1 MKTTL
6 KNRIAQS
13 QEILLKGDFEHHM
26 HSNDIIAVYEASVM
40 CGSRVNCRYNKILM
54 ERNAVPRWWHSDS
67 ILVDCKINFSFKK
80 AYAKVV
86 DYIKHAKEV
95 DYIKQ
100 EYAITPGRILKLLDI
115 LSCGQPKYS
124 TERNIRAENEK
135 LRRYLRKLNDLR
147 IYCKEMTESEIY
159 DFSFDMA
166 FDFID
171 LLSLS
176 KATLSLSLMIMYWIQ
191 RECNLLPLPLICKD
205 KEEFKDRLEPKS
217 DDWLSK
223 RNAKKEFRLF
233 MRKLLDLHLRSFIKN
248 ATKDNAIKSSS
259 RDRILEL
266 VKNNPTHTAKTMATI
281 MELSVQAI
289 QKQIRK
295 LKDEGRLER
304 IGPDRG
310 GKWKVIEK

>member
-26 HSNDIIAVYEASVM
+26 HSNDIISVYEASVM

-67 ILVDCKINFSFKK
+67 ILVDCQINSSFKK
-80 AYAKVV
+80 AYAEV
-86 DYIKHAKEV
+86 V

-100 EYAITPGRILKLLDI
+100 EYDITPGRILKLLDI
-115 LSCGQPKYS
+115 LSCGQLKYS

-159 DFSFDMA
+159 DFSFDMV

-171 LLSLS
+171 LLYLS
-176 KATLSLSLMIMYWIQ
+176 KATLSLSLMIMYLIQ
-191 RECNLLPLPLICKD
+191 RECKLLPLPLICKD

-217 DDWLSK
+217 DDLLSK

-248 ATKDNAIKSSS
+248 ATKDNAIKPSS

-266 VKNNPTHTAKTMATI
+266 VKNNPAHTAKTMATI
-281 MELSVQAI
+281 MELSVPAI

-310 GKWKVIEK
+310 GKWKVIDK

>member
-1 MKTTL
+1 
-6 KNRIAQS
+6 
-13 QEILLKGDFEHHM
+13 
-26 HSNDIIAVYEASVM
+26 
-40 CGSRVNCRYNKILM
+40 
-54 ERNAVPRWWHSDS
+54 
-67 ILVDCKINFSFKK
+67 
-80 AYAKVV
+80 
-86 DYIKHAKEV
+86 
-95 DYIKQ
+95 YIKQ
-100 EYAITPGRILKLLDI
+100 EYDITPGRILKLLDI
-115 LSCGQPKYS
+115 LYCGQPKYS

-135 LRRYLRKLNDLR
+135 LRRYLRKINDLR
-147 IYCKEMTESEIY
+147 IHCNKEMTESEIY
-159 DFSFDMA
+159 DLSFDMA

-171 LLSLS
+171 LLYLS

-191 RECNLLPLPLICKD
+191 RECKLLPLPLICKD

-217 DDWLSK
+217 DDLLSK

-248 ATKDNAIKSSS
+248 ATKDNAIKPSS

-266 VKNNPTHTAKTMATI
+266 VKNNPAHTAKTMATI

-310 GKWKVIEK
+310 GKWKVIDK

>member
-26 HSNDIIAVYEASVM
+26 HSNDIISVYEASVM

-67 ILVDCKINFSFKK
+67 ILVDCQINSSFKK
-80 AYAKVV
+80 AYAEV
-86 DYIKHAKEV
+86 V

-100 EYAITPGRILKLLDI
+100 EYDITPGRILKLLDI
-115 LSCGQPKYS
+115 LSCGQLKYS

-176 KATLSLSLMIMYWIQ
+176 KATLSLSLMIMYLIQ
-191 RECNLLPLPLICKD
+191 RECKLLPLPLICKD

-217 DDWLSK
+217 DDLLSK

-248 ATKDNAIKSSS
+248 ATKDNAIKPSS

-266 VKNNPTHTAKTMATI
+266 VKNNPAHTAKTMATI
-281 MELSVQAI
+281 MELSVPAI

-310 GKWKVIEK
+310 GKWKVIDK

>member
-26 HSNDIIAVYEASVM
+26 HSNDIIVVYEASVM
-40 CGSRVNCRYNKILM
+40 CGSRVNSRYNKILM
-54 ERNAVPRWWHSDS
+54 GRNAVPRWWHSAS
-67 ILVDCKINFSFKK
+67 ILVDCKINSSFKK
-80 AYAKVV
+80 AYAEV
-86 DYIKHAKEV
+86 V

-100 EYAITPGRILKLLDI
+100 EYDITPGRILKLLDI
-115 LSCGQPKYS
+115 LYCGQPKYS
-124 TERNIRAENEK
+124 TERNIRAEKEK

-176 KATLSLSLMIMYWIQ
+176 KATLSLSLMIMYLIQ

-223 RNAKKEFRLF
+223 RNTKKEFRLF
-233 MRKLLDLHLRSFIKN
+233 MRKLLDLHLRLFIKN
-248 ATKDNAIKSSS
+248 ATKDNAIKPSS

-266 VKNNPTHTAKTMATI
+266 IKNNPTHTAKTMATI

-310 GKWKVIEK
+310 GKWKVIDK

>member
-26 HSNDIIAVYEASVM
+26 HSNDIISVYEASVM

-67 ILVDCKINFSFKK
+67 ILVDCKINSSFKK
-80 AYAKVV
+80 AYAEV
-86 DYIKHAKEV
+86 V

-100 EYAITPGRILKLLDI
+100 EYDITPGRILKLLDI

-135 LRRYLRKLNDLR
+135 LRRYLRKINDLR
-147 IYCKEMTESEIY
+147 IHCNKVMTESEIY
-159 DFSFDMA
+159 DLSFDMA

-223 RNAKKEFRLF
+223 RNAKKKFRLF

-248 ATKDNAIKSSS
+248 ATKDNAIKPSS

-266 VKNNPTHTAKTMATI
+266 IKNNPTHTAKTMATI
-281 MELSVQAI
+281 MELSVPAI

-310 GKWKVIEK
+310 GKWKVIDK

>member
-26 HSNDIIAVYEASVM
+26 PSNDIIAVYEASVM

-54 ERNAVPRWWHSDS
+54 GRNAVPRWWHSDS
-67 ILVDCKINFSFKK
+67 NLVDCKINSSFKE
-80 AYAKVV
+80 AYAEV
-86 DYIKHAKEV
+86 V

-100 EYAITPGRILKLLDI
+100 EYDITPGRILKLLDI
-115 LSCGQPKYS
+115 LSCGQLKYS
-124 TERNIRAENEK
+124 TERNIRAEKKK
-135 LRRYLRKLNDLR
+135 LSRYLRKLNDLR

-176 KATLSLSLMIMYWIQ
+176 KATLSLSLMIMYLIQ
-191 RECNLLPLPLICKD
+191 RECKLLPLPLICKD

-217 DDWLSK
+217 DDLLSK

-248 ATKDNAIKSSS
+248 ATKDNAIKPSS

-266 VKNNPTHTAKTMATI
+266 VKNNPAHTAKTMATI
-281 MELSVQAI
+281 MELSVPAI

-310 GKWKVIEK
+310 GKWKVIDK

>member
-26 HSNDIIAVYEASVM
+26 PSNDIISVYEASVM

-67 ILVDCKINFSFKK
+67 ILVDCKINSSFKK
-80 AYAKVV
+80 AYAEV
-86 DYIKHAKEV
+86 V

-100 EYAITPGRILKLLDI
+100 EYDITPGRILKLLDI
-115 LSCGQPKYS
+115 LSCGQPNYS

-135 LRRYLRKLNDLR
+135 LRRYLRKINDLR
-147 IYCKEMTESEIY
+147 IHCNKVMTESEIY

-191 RECNLLPLPLICKD
+191 RECKLLPLPLICKD

-217 DDWLSK
+217 DDLLSK

-233 MRKLLDLHLRSFIKN
+233 MRKLLDLHLRLFIKN
-248 ATKDNAIKSSS
+248 ATKDNAIKPSS
-259 RDRILEL
+259 RDRILDL
-266 VKNNPTHTAKTMATI
+266 IKNNPAHTAKTMATI
-281 MELSVQAI
+281 MELSVPAI

-310 GKWKVIEK
+310 GKWKVIDK

>member
-26 HSNDIIAVYEASVM
+26 PSNDIISVYEASVM

-54 ERNAVPRWWHSDS
+54 GRNAVPRWWHSDS
-67 ILVDCKINFSFKK
+67 ILVDCKINSSFKK
-80 AYAKVV
+80 AYAEV
-86 DYIKHAKEV
+86 V

-100 EYAITPGRILKLLDI
+100 EYDITPGRILKLLDI
-115 LSCGQPKYS
+115 LYCGQPKYS

-135 LRRYLRKLNDLR
+135 LRRYLRKINDLR
-147 IYCKEMTESEIY
+147 IHCNKEMTESEIY
-159 DFSFDMA
+159 DLSFDMA

-171 LLSLS
+171 LLYLS

-191 RECNLLPLPLICKD
+191 RECKLLPLPLICKD

-217 DDWLSK
+217 DDLLSK

-248 ATKDNAIKSSS
+248 ATKDNAIKPSS

-266 VKNNPTHTAKTMATI
+266 VKNNPAHTAKTMATI

-310 GKWKVIEK
+310 GKWKVIDK

>member
-147 IYCKEMTESEIY
+147 IHCKEMTESEIY

>member
-54 ERNAVPRWWHSDS
+54 GRNAVPRWWYSDS

-147 IYCKEMTESEIY
+147 IHCKEMTESEIY

-248 ATKDNAIKSSS
+248 ATKDNAIKPSS

-266 VKNNPTHTAKTMATI
+266 VKNNPAHTAKTMATI
-281 MELSVQAI
+281 LELSVPAI

-295 LKDEGRLER
+295 LQDEGRLER

-310 GKWKVIEK
+310 GKWKVIDK

>member
-1 MKTTL
+1 M
-6 KNRIAQS
+6 
-13 QEILLKGDFEHHM
+13 
-26 HSNDIIAVYEASVM
+26 
-40 CGSRVNCRYNKILM
+40 
-54 ERNAVPRWWHSDS
+54 
-67 ILVDCKINFSFKK
+67 
-80 AYAKVV
+80 
-86 DYIKHAKEV
+86 
-95 DYIKQ
+95 
-100 EYAITPGRILKLLDI
+100 LKLLNI
-115 LSCGQPKYS
+115 LSGGLPEYS
-124 TERNIRAENEK
+124 KERNMRACNEN
-135 LRRYLRKLNDLR
+135 LRSYLRKLNDLR

-191 RECNLLPLPLICKD
+191 RECKLLPLPLICKD

-217 DDWLSK
+217 DDLLSK

-248 ATKDNAIKSSS
+248 ATKDNAIKPSS

-266 VKNNPTHTAKTMATI
+266 VKNNPAHTAKTMATI

-310 GKWKVIEK
+310 GKWKVIDK

>member
-26 HSNDIIAVYEASVM
+26 PSNDIIAVYEASVM

-67 ILVDCKINFSFKK
+67 ILVDCKINSSFKK
-80 AYAKVV
+80 AYAEV
-86 DYIKHAKEV
+86 V

-100 EYAITPGRILKLLDI
+100 EYDITPGRILKLLDI
-115 LSCGQPKYS
+115 LSCVQPKYS

-176 KATLSLSLMIMYWIQ
+176 KATLSLSLMIMYLIQ
-191 RECNLLPLPLICKD
+191 RECKLLPLPLICKD

-217 DDWLSK
+217 DDLLSK

-248 ATKDNAIKSSS
+248 ATKDNAIKPSS

-266 VKNNPTHTAKTMATI
+266 VKNNPAHTAKTMATI

-310 GKWKVIEK
+310 GKWKVIDK

>member
-26 HSNDIIAVYEASVM
+26 HSNDIISVYEASVM

-67 ILVDCKINFSFKK
+67 ILVDCKINSSFKK
-80 AYAKVV
+80 AYAEV
-86 DYIKHAKEV
+86 V

-100 EYAITPGRILKLLDI
+100 EYDITPGRILKLLDI
-115 LSCGQPKYS
+115 LSCGQPNYS

-135 LRRYLRKLNDLR
+135 LRRYLRKINDLR
-147 IYCKEMTESEIY
+147 IHCNKVMTESEIY

-191 RECNLLPLPLICKD
+191 RECKLLPLPLICKD

-233 MRKLLDLHLRSFIKN
+233 MRKLLDLHLRLFIKN
-248 ATKDNAIKSSS
+248 ATKDNAIKPSS
-259 RDRILEL
+259 RDRILDL
-266 VKNNPTHTAKTMATI
+266 IKNNPAHTAKTMATI
-281 MELSVQAI
+281 MELSVPAI

-310 GKWKVIEK
+310 GKWKVIDK